1 MAPASDLAPF
11 RREGDRFVLSIPA
24 EAREVLRRLAG
35 QYRELLREEDPS
47 SDPGVARLFPPAL
60 EDDPLAN
67 LEYERVAHDG
77 LLAERLRNIDTLE
90 RTADAESLTPDEV
103 TAWLTLANDLRLVL
117 GTRLGVTEE
126 TEPTDFADDP
136 DGRETYEVFA
146 FLTGVVAAIVE
157 ALGEP

>member
-1 MAPASDLAPF
+1 M
-11 RREGDRFVLSIPA
+11 
-24 EAREVLRRLAG
+24 
-35 QYRELLREEDPS
+35 
-47 SDPGVARLFPPAL
+47 ARLFPPAL

-90 RTADAESLTPDEV
+90 RTADAESLTQDEV

-126 TEPTDFADDP
+126 TEPTDFANDP